1 MVSIPACC
9 LLLHGPLI
17 VPAVSPG
24 RLFAASEVKL
34 LVAHLVVTYD
44 MKFEDGKGAP
54 PEFRIARLCIPG
66 TSDVMFKKWQ
76 K

>member
-9 LLLHGPLI
+9 LILHWPLI
-17 VPAVSPG
+17 RPVSPG
-24 RLFAASEVKL
+24 RLFAANEVKL

-44 MKFEDGKGAP
+44 IKFEDGKGAP
-54 PEFRIARLCIPG
+54 PEFHFAGFCIPG
-66 TSDVMFKKWQ
+66 TSDVMFKKRQ